1 MCIYIYIDMDSS
13 DTLIMMVPSGSITF
27 VAQASATERLAGVP
41 WPSPSAASAKSPGA
55 SCSRSSPEAIHC
67 TRSMAHGGS
76 GGSWEPKFLQ
86 LEPRVGVGLV
96 HGTITSNFVYCT
108 INTSSK
114 PLLTCTEFIK

>member
-1 MCIYIYIDMDSS
+1 MIYYDIISTIYIYNNTNMYIYIYIDMDSS

-41 WPSPSAASAKSPGA
+41 WPSPSASAKSPGD

-76 GGSWEPKFLQ
+76 GGSWEPKLQ

-96 HGTITSNFVYCT
+96 HGTITSH
-108 INTSSK
+108 
-114 PLLTCTEFIK
+114 L